1 MEDDDPPNKSQTD
14 QGGTSAEVETRGEV
28 AKTLARVQEAVSD
41 VQEGGL
47 AESLEGGYRG
57 DRFCGSRSAR

>member
-1 MEDDDPPNKSQTD
+1 MEDDDPRNTSQTG
-14 QGGTSAEVETRGEV
+14 QAATSAELKTRGEV
-28 AKTLARVQEAVSD
+28 AKTLARVQQAVSD